1 MSPKFLTPANIN
13 IASGIGV
20 AAVPTAIGYTKDSP
34 QIAIG
39 VFLILLSLDLG
50 ANLFRYHF
58 KVRKLNEESE
68 KQNDKVSDLEKS
80 IEDITSRNK
89 ELKDYADK
97 RHSFT
102 EYELSTF
109 KEAIE
114 EVLDT
119 VNTWHTPV
127 GRDVADSQKDQFLR
141 KSKKDLFT
149 IINNERRANNDDRKN
164 L

>member
-1 MSPKFLTPANIN
+1 MGSKYLTPATFNI
-13 IASGIGV
+13 ISGLIVAGV
-20 AAVPTAIGYTKDSP
+20 PATINYTKDSP
-34 QIAIG
+34 QVALG
-39 VFLILLSLDLG
+39 AFLILLSLDLG

-58 KVRKLNEESE
+58 KVKKLSEESE
-68 KQNDKVSDLEKS
+68 KQSAKMDDLEKS
-80 IEDITSRNK
+80 IKDLTSRNK
-89 ELKDYADK
+89 DLKDYADK

-114 EVLDT
+114 DVLDT

-127 GRDVADSQKDQFLR
+127 GRDVADSQKDQYLR

>member
-1 MSPKFLTPANIN
+1 MKNYALTPAVFNIVTGVLA
-13 IASGIGV
+13 AS
-20 AAVPTAIGYTKDSP
+20 VPTALNYTKFSP
-34 QIAIG
+34 PVVIG
-39 VFLILLSLDLG
+39 SLLTLIIV
-50 ANLFRYHF
+50 NLFGNFIRYY
-58 KVRKLNEESE
+58 RKASKLENEIKDKDIELDSLKESV
-68 KQNDKVSDLEKS
+68 KISDLK
-80 IEDITSRNK
+80 NK

-102 EYELSTF
+102 EYDLTTF

-114 EVLDT
+114 EILDT

-127 GRDVADSQKDQFLR
+127 GRDVPDSEKDKFLR

>member
-1 MSPKFLTPANIN
+1 MKIIVSSPAHFNAIYGVFG
-13 IASGIGV
+13 ASFSV
-20 AAVPTAIGYTKDSP
+20 WAGYTKNSP
-34 QIAIG
+34 LVGLTTLAALLSIDLIINL
-39 VFLILLSLDLG
+39 LILR
-50 ANLFRYHF
+50 ANI
-58 KVRKLNEESE
+58 KELNDTATKREEKITE
-68 KQNDKVSDLEKS
+68 LEES
-80 IEDITSRNK
+80 IEDLTSKNR

-127 GRDVADSQKDQFLR
+127 GRDVADSQKDQYLR

>member
-58 KVRKLNEESE
+58 KVKKLKEESE
-68 KQNDKVSDLEKS
+68 KQNTKVSDLEKS
-80 IEDITSRNK
+80 IETLTSNNK
-89 ELKDYADK
+89 ALKDYADK

-102 EYELSTF
+102 EYELDSF
-109 KEAIE
+109 KDLIG
-114 EVLDT
+114 EVLEEIR
-119 VNTWHTPV
+119 TWQTPIGKKV
-127 GRDVADSQKDQFLR
+127 SDHEKDQYLR
-141 KSKKDLFT
+141 KTKMEIFEVIQT
-149 IINNERRANNDDRKN
+149 ERRVNNDDRKD